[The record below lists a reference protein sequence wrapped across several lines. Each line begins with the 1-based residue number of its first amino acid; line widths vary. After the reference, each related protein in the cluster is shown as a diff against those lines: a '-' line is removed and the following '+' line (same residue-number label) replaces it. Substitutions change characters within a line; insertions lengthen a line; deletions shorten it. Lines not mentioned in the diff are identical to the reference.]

1 MTNRNNEY
9 ESFLDAWQEVIEV
22 TENISIVDT
31 DNENENID
39 STQDFA
45 RLIKVTTYIDEAIK
59 SIDSELVPLTLWSEC
74 KNHSIS
80 CKPSVEEA
88 VNTRTEATILTANN
102 QVDILLSKLAPY
114 FQDSLVKI
122 KALKPAFNAYIKY
135 ITNQLDAYKKKN
147 DDLVKDLEQKLTIS
161 SDINDELH
169 GYKENLSKL
178 YGELVVGTDQETS
191 LQEKLKDLE
200 QSIDEQHSKIDDFY
214 SSLLVDEGSIKSK
227 IEEAQELIITTNLE
241 TQQIS
246 DDLSEKLSELKDFHK
261 KVFGEP
267 NAEGD
272 VENGLKFEI
281 NERKNNLD
289 SLITTQTNQY
299 QAIKANIESLLP
311 GATSAGLASAY
322 HDLSVSF
329 VKPITIYTCL
339 FFLSIV
345 VLLGLALYF
354 TNQNAILTN
363 VPTTTSDITILKD
376 IGIFLLQRLPIVLP
390 VIWLA
395 IFASKRRSE
404 AERLKQEYAHKE
416 ALAKS
421 YQSFKLQIEELD
433 GENKEPLL
441 EKLLAVAIDTIATN
455 ASSTL
460 DKKHGDNVPL
470 IGMFDK
476 TIDKLPSI
484 NSKE

>member
-1 MTNRNNEY
+1 MTNRTNEY
-9 ESFLDAWQEVIEV
+9 ESFLDAWQEVIGI
-22 TENISIVDT
+22 TENISIVNT
-31 DNENENID
+31 DNEAVD

-45 RLIKVTTYIDEAIK
+45 RLIKVITYIDEAIK

-74 KNHSIS
+74 KNHCIS

-102 QVDILLSKLAPY
+102 QVDILISKLAPY

-147 DDLVKDLEQKLTIS
+147 DDLIKELEEKLTTS
-161 SDINDELH
+161 SDINNELH

-178 YGELVVGTDQETS
+178 YSELVVGTDEETS
-191 LQEKLKDLE
+191 LQEKLRGLE
-200 QSIDEQHSKIDDFY
+200 RTIDEQHSKIDGFY
-214 SSLLVDEGSIKSK
+214 SSLLVDECSIKSK

-246 DDLSEKLSELKDFHK
+246 EDLSEKLSELEDFHK
-261 KVFGEP
+261 KIFGEP

-299 QAIKANIESLLP
+299 QAIKTNIESLLP

-329 VKPITIYTCL
+329 VKPITIYTRL

-354 TNQNAILTN
+354 TNQNAVLTD
-363 VPTTTSDITILKD
+363 VPTATSDITIFKD

-460 DKKHGDNVPL
+460 DKKHGDNTPL
-470 IGMFDK
+470 IGVFDK
-476 TIDKLPSI
+476 TIDRLPFI
-484 NSKE
+484 GSKE

>member
-1 MTNRNNEY
+1 MTNRTNEY
-9 ESFLDAWQEVIEV
+9 ESFLDAWQEVIGI
-22 TENISIVDT
+22 TENISIVNT
-31 DNENENID
+31 DNEAVD

-45 RLIKVTTYIDEAIK
+45 RLIKVITYIDEAIK

-74 KNHSIS
+74 KNHCIS

-102 QVDILLSKLAPY
+102 QVDILISKLAPY

-147 DDLVKDLEQKLTIS
+147 DDLIKELEEKLTTS
-161 SDINDELH
+161 SDINNELH

-178 YGELVVGTDQETS
+178 YSELVVGTDEETS
-191 LQEKLKDLE
+191 LQEKLRGLE
-200 QSIDEQHSKIDDFY
+200 RTIDEQHSKIDGFY
-214 SSLLVDEGSIKSK
+214 SSLLVDECSIKSK

-246 DDLSEKLSELKDFHK
+246 EDLSEKLSELKDFHK
-261 KVFGEP
+261 KIFGEP

-299 QAIKANIESLLP
+299 QAIKTNIESLLP

-329 VKPITIYTCL
+329 VKPITIYTRL

-354 TNQNAILTN
+354 INQNAVLTD
-363 VPTTTSDITILKD
+363 VPTATSDITIFKD

-460 DKKHGDNVPL
+460 DKKHGDNTPL
-470 IGMFDK
+470 IGVFDK
-476 TIDKLPSI
+476 TIDRLPFI
-484 NSKE
+484 GSKE

>member
-9 ESFLDAWQEVIEV
+9 ESFLDAWQEVIGI
-22 TENISIVDT
+22 TENISIVNT
-31 DNENENID
+31 DNEAVD

-45 RLIKVTTYIDEAIK
+45 RLIKVITYIDEAIK

-74 KNHSIS
+74 KNHCIS

-102 QVDILLSKLAPY
+102 QVDILISKLAPY

-122 KALKPAFNAYIKY
+122 RALKPAFNAYIKY

-147 DDLVKDLEQKLTIS
+147 DDLMKELEEKLTTS
-161 SDINDELH
+161 SDINNELH

-178 YGELVVGTDQETS
+178 YSELVVGTDEETS
-191 LQEKLKDLE
+191 LQEKLRGLE
-200 QSIDEQHSKIDDFY
+200 QTIDEQHSKIDSFY

-261 KVFGEP
+261 KIFGEP

-329 VKPITIYTCL
+329 VKPITIYTRL

-354 TNQNAILTN
+354 TNQNAILTD
-363 VPTTTSDITILKD
+363 VPTATSDITIFKD

-460 DKKHGDNVPL
+460 DKKHGDNTPL
-470 IGMFDK
+470 IGVFDR
-476 TIDKLPSI
+476 TIDRLPFTS
-484 NSKE
+484 SKE

>member
-1 MTNRNNEY
+1 MTSRNNEY
-9 ESFLDAWQEVIEV
+9 ESFLDAWQEVIGI
-22 TENISIVDT
+22 TENISIVNT
-31 DNENENID
+31 DNEAVD

-45 RLIKVTTYIDEAIK
+45 RLIKVITYIDEAIK

-74 KNHSIS
+74 KNHCIS

-102 QVDILLSKLAPY
+102 QVDILISKLAPY

-147 DDLVKDLEQKLTIS
+147 DDLMKELEEKLTTS
-161 SDINDELH
+161 SDINNELH
-169 GYKENLSKL
+169 GYKENLSKV
-178 YGELVVGTDQETS
+178 YSELVVGTDEETS
-191 LQEKLKDLE
+191 LQEKLRGLE
-200 QSIDEQHSKIDDFY
+200 QTIDEQHSKIDGFY
-214 SSLLVDEGSIKSK
+214 NSLLVDEDSIKSK

-261 KVFGEP
+261 KIFGEP

-329 VKPITIYTCL
+329 VKPITIYTRL

-354 TNQNAILTN
+354 TNQNAILTD
-363 VPTTTSDITILKD
+363 VPTATSDITIFKD

-460 DKKHGDNVPL
+460 DKKHGDNTPL
-470 IGMFDK
+470 IGVFDK
-476 TIDKLPSI
+476 TIDRLPFTS
-484 NSKE
+484 SKE

>member
-1 MTNRNNEY
+1 MTNRNDEY
-9 ESFLDAWQEVIEV
+9 ESFLDAWQEVIGV
-22 TENISIVDT
+22 VENISIANT
-31 DNENENID
+31 DNETVD

-45 RLIKVTTYIDEAIK
+45 RLIKVITYIDEAIK

-74 KNHSIS
+74 KNHCIS

-88 VNTRTEATILTANN
+88 VNTRTEANILTANN
-102 QVDILLSKLAPY
+102 QVDILISKLAPY

-135 ITNQLDAYKKKN
+135 IANQLDAYKKKN
-147 DDLVKDLEQKLTIS
+147 DDLMKELEEKLTTS
-161 SDINDELH
+161 SDINNELH
-169 GYKENLSKL
+169 RYKENLSKL
-178 YGELVVGTDQETS
+178 YSEIVVGTDEETS
-191 LQEKLKDLE
+191 LQEKLRGLE
-200 QSIDEQHSKIDDFY
+200 QTIDEQHSKIDSFY

-261 KVFGEP
+261 KIFGEP

-329 VKPITIYTCL
+329 VKPITIYTRL

-354 TNQNAILTN
+354 TNQNAILTD
-363 VPTTTSDITILKD
+363 VPTATSDITIFKD

-460 DKKHGDNVPL
+460 DKKHGDNTPL
-470 IGMFDK
+470 IGVFDK
-476 TIDKLPSI
+476 TIDRLPFTS
-484 NSKE
+484 SKE

>member
-1 MTNRNNEY
+1 M
-9 ESFLDAWQEVIEV
+9 DAWQEVIEV

>member
-9 ESFLDAWQEVIEV
+9 ESFLDAWQEVIGI
-22 TENISIVDT
+22 TENISIVNT
-31 DNENENID
+31 DNEAVD
-39 STQDFA
+39 STQNFA
-45 RLIKVTTYIDEAIK
+45 RLIKVITYIDEAIK

-74 KNHSIS
+74 KNHCIS

-102 QVDILLSKLAPY
+102 QVDILISKLAPY

-122 KALKPAFNAYIKY
+122 RALKPAFNAYIKY

-147 DDLVKDLEQKLTIS
+147 DDLMKELEEKLTTS
-161 SDINDELH
+161 SDINNELH

-178 YGELVVGTDQETS
+178 YSELVVGTDEETS
-191 LQEKLKDLE
+191 LQEKLRGLE
-200 QSIDEQHSKIDDFY
+200 QTIDEQHSKIDGFY

-261 KVFGEP
+261 KIFGEP

-329 VKPITIYTCL
+329 VKPITIYTRL

-345 VLLGLALYF
+345 VLLGLALHF
-354 TNQNAILTN
+354 TNQNAILTD
-363 VPTTTSDITILKD
+363 VPTATSDITIFKD

-460 DKKHGDNVPL
+460 DKKHGDNTPL
-470 IGMFDK
+470 IGVFDK
-476 TIDKLPSI
+476 TIDRLPFTS
-484 NSKE
+484 SKE

>member
-1 MTNRNNEY
+1 M
-9 ESFLDAWQEVIEV
+9 IGI
-22 TENISIVDT
+22 TENISIVNT
-31 DNENENID
+31 DNEAVD

-45 RLIKVTTYIDEAIK
+45 RLIKVITYIDEAIK

-74 KNHSIS
+74 KNHCIS

-102 QVDILLSKLAPY
+102 QVDILISKLAPY

-122 KALKPAFNAYIKY
+122 RALKPAFNAYIKY
-135 ITNQLDAYKKKN
+135 IANQLDAYKKKN
-147 DDLVKDLEQKLTIS
+147 DDLMKELEEKLTTS
-161 SDINDELH
+161 SDINNELH

-178 YGELVVGTDQETS
+178 YSELVVGTDEETS
-191 LQEKLKDLE
+191 LQEKLRGLE
-200 QSIDEQHSKIDDFY
+200 QTIDEQHSKIDGFY

-261 KVFGEP
+261 KIFGEP

-329 VKPITIYTCL
+329 VKPITIYTRL

-354 TNQNAILTN
+354 TNQNAILTD
-363 VPTTTSDITILKD
+363 VPTATSDITIFKD

-460 DKKHGDNVPL
+460 DKKHGDNTPL
-470 IGMFDK
+470 IGVFDK
-476 TIDKLPSI
+476 TIDRLPFTS
-484 NSKE
+484 SKE

>member
-31 DNENENID
+31 DNENID

-200 QSIDEQHSKIDDFY
+200 QSIDEQHSKIDEFY

-329 VKPITIYTCL
+329 VKPITIYTRL

-354 TNQNAILTN
+354 TNQNAILTD

-460 DKKHGDNVPL
+460 DKKHGDNIPL

>member
-9 ESFLDAWQEVIEV
+9 ESFLDAWQEVIGI
-22 TENISIVDT
+22 TENISIVNT
-31 DNENENID
+31 DNEAVD

-45 RLIKVTTYIDEAIK
+45 RLIKVITYIDEAIK

-74 KNHSIS
+74 KNHCIS

-102 QVDILLSKLAPY
+102 QVDILISKLAPY

-122 KALKPAFNAYIKY
+122 RALKPAFNAYIKY

-147 DDLVKDLEQKLTIS
+147 DDLMKELEEKLTTS
-161 SDINDELH
+161 SDINNELH

-178 YGELVVGTDQETS
+178 YSELVVGTDEETS
-191 LQEKLKDLE
+191 LQEKLRGLE
-200 QSIDEQHSKIDDFY
+200 QTIDEQHSKIDGFY

-261 KVFGEP
+261 KIFGEP

-329 VKPITIYTCL
+329 VKPITIYTRL

-345 VLLGLALYF
+345 VLLGLALHF
-354 TNQNAILTN
+354 TNQNAILTD
-363 VPTTTSDITILKD
+363 VPTATSDITIFKD

-460 DKKHGDNVPL
+460 DKKHGDNTPL
-470 IGMFDK
+470 IGVFDK
-476 TIDKLPSI
+476 TIDRLPFTS
-484 NSKE
+484 SKE

>member
-1 MTNRNNEY
+1 MTNRNDEY
-9 ESFLDAWQEVIEV
+9 ESFLDAWQEVIGV
-22 TENISIVDT
+22 IENISIANT
-31 DNENENID
+31 DNETVD

-45 RLIKVTTYIDEAIK
+45 RLIKVITYIDEAIK

-74 KNHSIS
+74 KNHCIS

-88 VNTRTEATILTANN
+88 VNTRTEANILTANN
-102 QVDILLSKLAPY
+102 QVDILISKLAPY

-135 ITNQLDAYKKKN
+135 IANQLDAYKKKN
-147 DDLVKDLEQKLTIS
+147 DDLMKELEEKLTTS
-161 SDINDELH
+161 SDINNELH

-178 YGELVVGTDQETS
+178 YSEIVVGTDEETS
-191 LQEKLKDLE
+191 LQEKLRGLE
-200 QSIDEQHSKIDDFY
+200 QTIDEQHSKIDSFY

-261 KVFGEP
+261 KIFGEP

-329 VKPITIYTCL
+329 VKPITIYTRL

-354 TNQNAILTN
+354 TNQNAILTD
-363 VPTTTSDITILKD
+363 VPTATSDITIFKD

-460 DKKHGDNVPL
+460 DKKHGDNTPL
-470 IGMFDK
+470 IGVFDK
-476 TIDKLPSI
+476 TIDRLPFTS
-484 NSKE
+484 SKE

>member
-31 DNENENID
+31 DNENID

-161 SDINDELH
+161 SDINNELH
-169 GYKENLSKL
+169 GYKENLSRL

-227 IEEAQELIITTNLE
+227 IEEARALIIEANVE
-241 TQQIS
+241 TQSIR
-246 DDLSEKLSELKDFHK
+246 DDLSEKLDELKEFHRK
-261 KVFGEP
+261 IFGEP
-267 NAEGD
+267 NEEGNIN
-272 VENGLKFEI
+272 NGLKFEI
-281 NERKNNLD
+281 NERRNDLV
-289 SLITTQTNQY
+289 SLTNAQTDQY
-299 QAIKANIESLLP
+299 QAIKANIESLIP

-322 HDLSVSF
+322 HDLSISF
-329 VKPITIYTCL
+329 NEPIAKYSKYFAISIFLLLVISGFLTIHSL
-339 FFLSIV
+339 FFTEFS
-345 VLLGLALYF
+345 
-354 TNQNAILTN
+354 TNLTSRN
-363 VPTTTSDITILKD
+363 FLND
-376 IGIFLLQRLPIVLP
+376 IGVFLLQRLPVVLP
-390 VIWLA
+390 VIWFA

-433 GENKEPLL
+433 SENKEPLL
-441 EKLLAVAIDTIATN
+441 EKLLAAAIETIAMN

-460 DKKHGDNVPL
+460 DKKHGDNAPL
-470 IGMFDK
+470 IGIFDK
-476 TIDKLPSI
+476 TVNKLPSI
-484 NSKE
+484 NPKE

>member
-9 ESFLDAWQEVIEV
+9 ESFLDAWQEVIGI
-22 TENISIVDT
+22 TENIPIVNT
-31 DNENENID
+31 DNEAVD

-45 RLIKVTTYIDEAIK
+45 RLIKVITYIDEAIK

-74 KNHSIS
+74 KNHCIS
-80 CKPSVEEA
+80 CKPSIEEA

-102 QVDILLSKLAPY
+102 QVDILISKLAPY

-135 ITNQLDAYKKKN
+135 ITNQLEAYKNKN
-147 DDLVKDLEQKLTIS
+147 DDLMKELEEKLTTS
-161 SDINDELH
+161 SDINNELH

-178 YGELVVGTDQETS
+178 YSELVVGTDEETS
-191 LQEKLKDLE
+191 LQEKLRGLE
-200 QSIDEQHSKIDDFY
+200 QTIDEQHSKIDGFY

-261 KVFGEP
+261 KIFGEP

-329 VKPITIYTCL
+329 VKPITIYTRL

-354 TNQNAILTN
+354 TNQNAILTD
-363 VPTTTSDITILKD
+363 VPTATSDITIFKD

-460 DKKHGDNVPL
+460 DKKHGDNTPL
-470 IGMFDK
+470 IGVFDK
-476 TIDKLPSI
+476 TIDRLPFTS
-484 NSKE
+484 SKE

>member
-9 ESFLDAWQEVIEV
+9 ESFLDAWQEVIGV
-22 TENISIVDT
+22 TENISIVNT
-31 DNENENID
+31 DNETVD

-45 RLIKVTTYIDEAIK
+45 RLIKVITYIDEAIK

-74 KNHSIS
+74 KNHCIS
-80 CKPSVEEA
+80 CKPSIEEA

-102 QVDILLSKLAPY
+102 QVDILISKLAPY

-135 ITNQLDAYKKKN
+135 IANQLDAYKKKN
-147 DDLVKDLEQKLTIS
+147 DDLMKELEEKLTTS
-161 SDINDELH
+161 SDINNELH
-169 GYKENLSKL
+169 GYKEDLSKL
-178 YGELVVGTDQETS
+178 YSEIVVGTDEETS
-191 LQEKLKDLE
+191 LQEKLRGLE
-200 QSIDEQHSKIDDFY
+200 QTIDEQHSKIDDFY

-261 KVFGEP
+261 KIFGEP

-329 VKPITIYTCL
+329 VKPITIYTRL
-339 FFLSIV
+339 FFLYIV

-354 TNQNAILTN
+354 TNQNAILTD
-363 VPTTTSDITILKD
+363 VPTATSDITIFKD

-460 DKKHGDNVPL
+460 DKKHGDNTPL
-470 IGMFDK
+470 IGVFDK
-476 TIDKLPSI
+476 TIDRLPFTS
-484 NSKE
+484 SKE

>member
-329 VKPITIYTCL
+329 VKPITIYTRL

-354 TNQNAILTN
+354 TNQNAILTD

>member
-9 ESFLDAWQEVIEV
+9 ESFLDAWQEVIGI
-22 TENISIVDT
+22 TENISIVNT
-31 DNENENID
+31 DNEAVD

-45 RLIKVTTYIDEAIK
+45 RLIKVITYIDEAIK

-74 KNHSIS
+74 KNHCIS

-102 QVDILLSKLAPY
+102 QVDILISKLAPY

-122 KALKPAFNAYIKY
+122 RALKPAFNAYIKY

-147 DDLVKDLEQKLTIS
+147 DDLMKELEEKLTTS
-161 SDINDELH
+161 SDINNELH

-178 YGELVVGTDQETS
+178 YSELVVGTDEETS
-191 LQEKLKDLE
+191 LQEKLRGLE
-200 QSIDEQHSKIDDFY
+200 QTIDEQHSKIDGFY

-261 KVFGEP
+261 KIFGEP

-329 VKPITIYTCL
+329 VKPITIYTRL

-354 TNQNAILTN
+354 TNQNAILTD
-363 VPTTTSDITILKD
+363 VPTATSDITIFKD

-460 DKKHGDNVPL
+460 DKKHGDNTPL
-470 IGMFDK
+470 IGVFDK
-476 TIDKLPSI
+476 TIDRLPFTS
-484 NSKE
+484 SKE

>member
-1 MTNRNNEY
+1 M
-9 ESFLDAWQEVIEV
+9 LGV
-22 TENISIVDT
+22 
-31 DNENENID
+31 
-39 STQDFA
+39 
-45 RLIKVTTYIDEAIK
+45 LG
-59 SIDSELVPLTLWSEC
+59 LGGLPSEC
-74 KNHSIS
+74 KNHCIS

-102 QVDILLSKLAPY
+102 QVDILISKLAPY

-147 DDLVKDLEQKLTIS
+147 DDLMKELEEKLTTS
-161 SDINDELH
+161 SDINNELH

-178 YGELVVGTDQETS
+178 YSELVVGTDEETS
-191 LQEKLKDLE
+191 LQEKLRGLE
-200 QSIDEQHSKIDDFY
+200 QTIDEQHSKIDGFY

-261 KVFGEP
+261 KIFGEP

-329 VKPITIYTCL
+329 VKPITIYTRL

-345 VLLGLALYF
+345 VLLGLALHF
-354 TNQNAILTN
+354 TNQNAILTD
-363 VPTTTSDITILKD
+363 VPTATSDITIFKD

-460 DKKHGDNVPL
+460 DKKHGDNTPL
-470 IGMFDK
+470 IGVFDK
-476 TIDKLPSI
+476 TIDRLPFTS
-484 NSKE
+484 SKE

>member
-1 MTNRNNEY
+1 MTNRNSEY
-9 ESFLDAWQEVIEV
+9 ESFLDAWQEVIGA

-31 DNENENID
+31 NNENVD

-45 RLIKVTTYIDEAIK
+45 RLIKVITYIDEAIK
-59 SIDSELVPLTLWSEC
+59 SIDNELVPLTLWIEC
-74 KNHSIS
+74 KNHCIS

-88 VNTRTEATILTANN
+88 INTRTEAAILTANN
-102 QVDILLSKLAPY
+102 QVDILLSKLASY
-114 FQDSLVKI
+114 FQDSLVKV
-122 KALKPAFNAYIKY
+122 KALKPAFNSYIKY
-135 ITNQLDAYKKKN
+135 ITNQLDTYKKKN
-147 DDLVKDLEQKLTIS
+147 DVLVKELEEKLSIS
-161 SDINDELH
+161 SDINDELC
-169 GYKENLSKL
+169 GYKESLSKL
-178 YGELVVGTDQETS
+178 HGELLVGTDEEKS
-191 LQEKLKDLE
+191 LQEKLKGLE

-214 SSLLVDEGSIKSK
+214 SSLLVDEDSIKSK

-246 DDLSEKLSELKDFHK
+246 NDLSEKLSELKDFHT

-267 NAEGD
+267 NTEGN

-281 NERKNNLD
+281 NERKHDLD
-289 SLITTQTNQY
+289 SLMTAQTNQY
-299 QAIKANIESLLP
+299 KAIKENIEGLLP

-329 VKPITIYTCL
+329 VKPIIIYTYL

-354 TNQNAILTN
+354 TNQNTMLTD
-363 VPTTTSDITILKD
+363 VPTTSDITILKD

-421 YQSFKLQIEELD
+421 YQSFKFQIEELD
-433 GENKEPLL
+433 SENKEPLL
-441 EKLLAVAIDTIATN
+441 EKLLAAAIDTIATN

-460 DKKHGDNVPL
+460 DKKYGDSAPL
-470 IGMFDK
+470 IGVIDK
-476 TIDKLPSI
+476 TINRLPFT
-484 NSKE
+484 NPKE

>member
-9 ESFLDAWQEVIEV
+9 ESFLDAWQEVIGI
-22 TENISIVDT
+22 TENISIVNT
-31 DNENENID
+31 DNEAVD

-45 RLIKVTTYIDEAIK
+45 RLIKVITYIDEAIK

-74 KNHSIS
+74 KNHCIS

-102 QVDILLSKLAPY
+102 QVDILISKLAPY

-122 KALKPAFNAYIKY
+122 RALKPAFNAYIKY
-135 ITNQLDAYKKKN
+135 IANLLDAYKKKN
-147 DDLVKDLEQKLTIS
+147 DDLMKELEEKLTTS
-161 SDINDELH
+161 SDINNELH

-178 YGELVVGTDQETS
+178 YSEIVVGTDEETS
-191 LQEKLKDLE
+191 LQEKLRGLE
-200 QSIDEQHSKIDDFY
+200 QTIDEQHSKIDSFY

-261 KVFGEP
+261 KIFGEP

-329 VKPITIYTCL
+329 VKPITIYTRL

-345 VLLGLALYF
+345 VLLGLALHF
-354 TNQNAILTN
+354 TNQNAILTD
-363 VPTTTSDITILKD
+363 VPTATSDITIFKD

-460 DKKHGDNVPL
+460 DKKHGDNTPL
-470 IGMFDK
+470 IGVFDK
-476 TIDKLPSI
+476 TIDRLPFT